1 MRSGSRKVARRMK
14 VAGEGFD
21 VSRFI
26 CTLGVVQWVKIVKN
40 NSFGHEN
47 SSKYLV
53 IYETPGSYFL

>member
-26 CTLGVVQWVKIVKN
+26 CTFGVAQWVKIVKITHLGTKIQAN
-40 NSFGHEN
+40 
-47 SSKYLV
+47 
-53 IYETPGSYFL
+53 IW